1 MTTSKQKDALRALL
15 DSGDWA
21 PDEVLAK
28 LAACWDGFLGSSDSR
43 MGSYKLDR
51 AEDLRWDPPRLT
63 FTIERHGATV
73 QGSSRAETQRW
84 VVDFD
89 AGTAVAMRT
98 GFSQLR
104 PLSPRL
110 DVQSIAAEIAELIVS
125 GRDDPRLHWKPDRTK
140 VRVLTGEIIPDS
152 GPKQT
157 VQSRRARFAGA
168 LIPLINK
175 SGWRQAGGG
184 WYTQQGR

>member
-1 MTTSKQKDALRALL
+1 MTTSNQKNALRALL

-21 PDEVLAK
+21 PDEVIAK
-28 LAACWDGFLGSSDSR
+28 LAVCWDEFLGSSDSG
-43 MGSYKLDR
+43 MGAYKLDR
-51 AEDLRWDPPRLT
+51 AEDLHWDPPRLT

-73 QGSSRAETQRW
+73 KGSSRAETQRW

-89 AGTAVAMRT
+89 AGTAEGIGR
-98 GFSQLR
+98 GFRQVR

-110 DVQSIAAEIAELIVS
+110 DVQPIAAEIAELIVS
-125 GRDDPRLHWKPDRTK
+125 GRDDPRLQWMPDRTK
-140 VRVLTGEIIPDS
+140 VRVLTGKIIPDS

-157 VQSRRARFAGA
+157 VQGRRARFTDA
-168 LIPLINK
+168 LIPLINE
-175 SGWRQAGGG
+175 SGWQQAGGG